1 MEISFKYDD
10 NYKISKSTP
19 IETIEDVMN
28 EIYILLIAFGFSK
41 ESVEK
46 TILDKAEQIK
56 KEKKQ

>member
-1 MEISFKYDD
+1 MEITFAYDN
-10 NYKISKSTP
+10 NYKISKSSP

-28 EIYILLIAFGFSK
+28 EICGLLISFGFNK

-56 KEKKQ
+56 KENTK